1 MTINFTA
8 TQADRALIEKIAC
21 RAMQMRGISG
31 TYADKIDVEL
41 DLLAVHANGC
51 PLKLTDMLNADDF
64 QFAHDVFGI
73 ARHLN
78 RKTGRLENCFLPRY
92 AK

>member
-8 TQADRALIEKIAC
+8 TQAERALIEKIAS
-21 RAMQMRGISG
+21 RAMGMRGISNA
-31 TYADKIDVEL
+31 YADKIDVEL
-41 DLLAVHANGC
+41 DVLAAHANGC
-51 PLKLTDMLNADDF
+51 PLKLADMLNADDF

-78 RKTGRLENCFLPRY
+78 RKTGRLENCFVPRC